1 MGLGA
6 ISPCVLTWTRLA
18 DRSAAEGGN
27 AVMVMQTL
35 RGEEGTV
42 SPQAGPALLLGC
54 LCLQPSLG
62 HRSGGCT
69 SWTRVL

>member
-1 MGLGA
+1 
-6 ISPCVLTWTRLA
+6 
-18 DRSAAEGGN
+18 
-27 AVMVMQTL
+27 MVVQTL

-62 HRSGGCT
+62 HRSGGST